1 MLFTPRS
8 VIIGGAALLS
18 LPTFAGAPAPF
29 DNWSA
34 NNGTVAASCG
44 AQGGGLGCTVLNAS
58 PGFLQQQVTDPNT
71 KLTYIQTIVT
81 NPQASGAAVSQPFSS
96 ENFVRTGNFD
106 PTLNTGQSTPTTPQ
120 QNLPQTVADGIASQ
134 QRLHAE
140 DNTATKTGVFDALV
154 SINTG
159 WAATAGTPNVDI
171 SQNVSETGTDGT
183 KFSNTAHI
191 QGNNDD
197 SGLQTGTSISLDT
210 SISQPKTTASNGT
223 TSGGFGWGGFGWGS
237 APPPSNNNPDVQVF
251 ALRRL
256 GGNLLTTTG
265 KASLGSSS
273 VTWKP
278 GDVVQTVWLGQ
289 GFDFGSFGGSGLFGF
304 QSFDNLSD
312 AAGQIS
318 TSSTNSTGPFTWVD
332 PPFGTKPVMP
342 PNGGNTGGRGW

>member
-8 VIIGGAALLS
+8 IIVGGAALLS

-34 NNGTVAASCG
+34 NNGNVAAGCSAQLSC
-44 AQGGGLGCTVLNAS
+44 AVLNAG
-58 PGFLQQQVTDPNT
+58 PGFVQQQVTDPIT
-71 KLTYIQTIVT
+71 KLTYIQTVVT
-81 NPQASGAAVSQPFSS
+81 NPQATGAAAGQPFSS

-106 PTLNTGQSTPTTPQ
+106 PAIGTGQTIPTNPQQTTPQ
-120 QNLPQTVADGIASQ
+120 LVTNGIASQ

-171 SQNVSETGTDGT
+171 RQSVSETGTDGT
-183 KFSNTAHI
+183 KFSNTARI
-191 QGNNDD
+191 LGNND
-197 SGLQTGTSISLDT
+197 SGGLQTGTSISLDT
-210 SISQPKTTASNGT
+210 LVSQS
-223 TSGGFGWGGFGWGS
+223 SS
-237 APPPSNNNPDVQVF
+237 NPDVQVF
-251 ALRRL
+251 VLRRT
-256 GGNLLTTTG
+256 GGNLLTTSG
-265 KASLGSSS
+265 KATLGSSS

-289 GFDFGSFGGSGLFGF
+289 GFDFGSSGGSGLTGF

-312 AAGQIS
+312 AAGQIN
-318 TSSTNSTGPFTWVD
+318 TSSTSATGPFTWVD
-332 PPFGTKPVMP
+332 PPFGAKPVMP
-342 PNGGNTGGRGW
+342 ANGARGW